1 MQRES
6 NKYAAGPSDLRQHF
20 HNYFELLL
28 GAERSKLQQAIG
40 SFGETHEQRELLA
53 EIDCRIDYLRGAVRM
68 GRLLCLIDQDEAKSN
83 FGLLSAERDRL
94 RARALAEPDGKYSE
108 PSQEPASSRL
118 ASIRNSLRSA
128 AQT

>member
-6 NKYAAGPSDLRQHF
+6 NHCASGPADLRQHF

-28 GAERSKLQQAIG
+28 GAERNKLQHAIG
-40 SFGETHEQRELLA
+40 SLDAKPEQRELLA

-83 FGLLSAERDRL
+83 FGLLAAERDRL
-94 RARALAEPDGKYSE
+94 RARALAEQGCISSE
-108 PSQEPASSRL
+108 PSLEPASSRL
-118 ASIRNSLRSA
+118 ASIRDSLR
-128 AQT
+128 